1 MEYLIGIIVL
11 LVGGFIY
18 QKSKTKE
25 AQIEALIADTKGQDK
40 QLVIKENEIKRE
52 INVVDARLEEIKKI
66 REQQVR
72 IQDEMSLA
80 DRAKAARNKFQKGN

>member
-25 AQIEALIADTKGQDK
+25 AQTEALIADTKGQDK
-40 QLVIKENEIKRE
+40 QLVIKENEIKQE
-52 INVVDARLEEIKKI
+52 ISAVDARLEEIKKI

>member
-25 AQIEALIADTKGQDK
+25 AQVEALIANTKGQDK
-40 QLVIKENEIKRE
+40 QLEIKENEVKQE
-52 INVVDARLEEIKKI
+52 INVIDSRLEEIKKV
-66 REQQVR
+66 REQQLKMVDQMTA
-72 IQDEMSLA
+72 IE
-80 DRAKAARNKFQKGN
+80 RAAEANKKFGKGN